1 MHAPTSAG
9 PVNPG
14 VAGSVTLR
22 ANLERLLDGDGG
34 EDFPLQNGDSVFVPK
49 PTSVFVLGDVQSQV
63 SARWRRRPRRS
74 KR

>member
-1 MHAPTSAG
+1 VHAPTSDS

-14 VAGSVTLR
+14 AAGSATLR

-34 EDFPLQNGDSVFVPK
+34 KNFPLQNGDSVFVPK
-49 PTSVFVLGDVQSQV
+49 LTSFFVLGDVQGQV